1 MEAAVCFQPGANG
14 GFRSAREAITTPSAL
29 WRRVHGSFASLRMT
43 MLDCRLELQEIEL
56 QLCVSLL
63 LGPKI
68 EWDRRHLIHDRFG
81 AAALRHVHGFYIA
94 PATVAS
100 FHPDV

>member
-1 MEAAVCFQPGANG
+1 
-14 GFRSAREAITTPSAL
+14 
-29 WRRVHGSFASLRMT
+29 

-100 FHPDV
+100 FHPDVLDFVGGVDGKLRVILLAATGTDDSAKLPFRQTK